1 MYGEVLKMKNWTYIL
16 AVVAAFTVGLPSIGW
31 SVENPSIRNPAGV
44 STVPPSSLSDGLV
57 TSPSPFDRTGNDAI
71 MGNLRGS
78 KSFRGGIPYRSGT
91 SFWGGLAS
99 TEAVNLRQVGGALS
113 PANTLLGPTPDTA
126 SLDSFM
132 RNSAGW
138 EDFGTYSGKYMTP
151 QYYSRESTVSTT
163 MPERSGVFKPID
175 SRVTGTVPDVYGSEV
190 LRNQTLPGQD
200 TSTSDIAMR
209 STPLTSEEI
218 RRLASGEARVSS
230 KNESFDAEQ
239 YRKQIEQ
246 VRLDLIKMRSKTTS
260 AGQPTAPADTQK
272 ENLLKLLPQPGVTL
286 TGREK
291 ESGEIRK
298 LAAPYE
304 EPGRLED
311 QAGKPTGLAQTEQDD
326 VKVLSG
332 SDMLDK
338 GALDGLLWPNMQKE
352 SGAIPKTDRRGA
364 GASMADLDKLA
375 EQIADLRRKGS
386 GISTAEPLQVG
397 VGKTDTGEA
406 DVSGKYSV
414 TELGGSGLTGREL
427 PGVGTVADTTLKSY
441 KDLVLKNAETPT
453 DEVTPAKVDKIKS
466 LSEEQVS
473 ARAKQILGEHRSHE
487 SLNQARYKKYMAEGQ
502 AYMKQGRYYQ
512 AVNAYEQ
519 ASIFDSTQPD
529 APAGRSLALFCAGE
543 YISSALFLARAIE
556 MSEEYA
562 QSKVD
567 LAAAMGGKDKLETRI
582 TDAEE
587 WLERSCAPELEFLL
601 AYMYYHSGRLEPAT
615 RAIATAAKEMPNSK
629 AVKAL
634 KEVIEAA
641 PIPAKQ
647 K

>member
-1 MYGEVLKMKNWTYIL
+1 MKNWTYIL
-16 AVVAAFTVGLPSIGW
+16 AVVVAFTVGLPSTGW
-31 SVENPSIRNPAGV
+31 PVENPSIRNPAGL
-44 STVPPSSLSDGLV
+44 STVPPSSLEDGLV

-71 MGNLRGS
+71 TGNLRGS
-78 KSFRGGIPYRSGT
+78 KSFQGGIPYRSGT
-91 SFWGGLAS
+91 AFWGGLAS

-113 PANTLLGPTPDTA
+113 PSNTLLGPTPDMV

-132 RNSAGW
+132 RDSAGW
-138 EDFGTYSGKYMTP
+138 EDFGTYSGKYTTP
-151 QYYSRESTVSTT
+151 QYYSRQNTVSTT
-163 MPERSGVFKPID
+163 MPERSGVFKPMD

-190 LRNQTLPGQD
+190 LRNQTLPEQD
-200 TSTSDIAMR
+200 NSTSDIAMR

-218 RRLASGEARVSS
+218 RRLTSGEARVSS
-230 KNESFDAEQ
+230 RNEPFDAEQ

-246 VRLDLIKMRSKTTS
+246 VRLDLIKMRSNTTPV
-260 AGQPTAPADTQK
+260 GQPTAPADTQR
-272 ENLLKLLPQPGVTL
+272 EDLLKLLPKPSVTL

-291 ESGEIRK
+291 EVGEIRK
-298 LAAPYE
+298 LAVPYE

-311 QAGKPTGLAQTEQDD
+311 QAGKPTGLVQTEQDD
-326 VKVLSG
+326 VKILSG
-332 SDMLDK
+332 SEVLDK
-338 GALDGLLWPNMQKE
+338 SALDGLLWPNTQKE
-352 SGAIPKTDRRGA
+352 SGAIPKTDRKGA
-364 GASMADLDKLA
+364 GASMTDLDKLA

-397 VGKTDTGEA
+397 VGKTDTGAA
-406 DVSGKYSV
+406 DVSGKYPV
-414 TELGGSGLTGREL
+414 TELGGSGITGGEL
-427 PGVGTVADTTLKSY
+427 PGVGTLPDTTLKSY
-441 KDLVLKNAETPT
+441 KDLVLKNAEEPAG
-453 DEVTPAKVDKIKS
+453 EVTLSEVNKIKS
-466 LSEEQVS
+466 LSEEEVS
-473 ARAKQILGEHRSHE
+473 ARAKQILGEHKSHE
-487 SLNQARYKKYMAEGQ
+487 SLNQARYKKYVAEGQ
-502 AYMKQGRYYQ
+502 AYVKQGRYYQ

-519 ASIFDSTQPD
+519 ASVFDSMQPD

-543 YISSALFLARAIE
+543 YMSSALFLARAIE

-562 QSKVD
+562 RSKVD
-567 LAAAMGGKDKLETRI
+567 LAAAMGGRDKLETRI
-582 TDAEE
+582 IDAEE